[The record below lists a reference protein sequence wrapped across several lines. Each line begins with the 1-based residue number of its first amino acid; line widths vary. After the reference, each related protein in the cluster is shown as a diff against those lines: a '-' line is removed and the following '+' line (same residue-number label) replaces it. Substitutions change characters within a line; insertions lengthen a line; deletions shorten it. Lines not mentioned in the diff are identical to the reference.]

1 MSSAAGATDARIS
14 SDWLMIGNG
23 STPASAMRPANT
35 ETQLG
40 APSRRARAMTSTWLG
55 VISAVTLT
63 LIPASDSSRTS
74 GASDSPVDVVTG
86 TFT

>member
-1 MSSAAGATDARIS
+1 
-14 SDWLMIGNG
+14 
-23 STPASAMRPANT
+23 MRPANT

-40 APSRRARAMTSTWLG
+40 APSRSARAITSTWFG

-63 LIPASDSSRTS
+63 LTPASDSSRTS
-74 GASDSPVDVVTG
+74 GARDSPVEVVTG